1 VALTYQWFRGKTA
14 IKGATAITYVLQ
26 AADATTT
33 IRVAVTGAKAGFGTV
48 VKTSAA
54 TDAVTAIDKI
64 IAGKPRITGTA
75 RVGKTVKASAGSWG
89 PGEVKLTYRW
99 YHAGRAIKGATKS
112 SYKLKAADKGHT
124 ISVKI
129 TGRRT
134 GFISATAKASI
145 KVK

>member
-1 VALTYQWFRGKTA
+1 
-14 IKGATAITYVLQ
+14 
-26 AADATTT
+26 
-33 IRVAVTGAKAGFGTV
+33 VAVTGAKAGFGTV